1 MSELLSVPEAQ
12 RFILKEIKPTEP
24 QKLPLEQVY
33 RRTLA
38 EDIYSLLDLP
48 LFANSSMDGFAVH
61 SSDIASATQD
71 NPVLLTVVGD
81 IPAGKHQHIKVA
93 EGQAARIMTGA
104 PLPEDCDT
112 VVPVEHTRFESLES
126 DQVLPGRVEILKPAG
141 PGDSIRPV
149 GQDVRKGD
157 LIMTRGTQLGPQ
169 QIGMLATLGY
179 SMVAVHRM
187 PRIAVFSSGDELVPA
202 GELLQPGKIFDSNTP
217 MLVSL
222 LEKYSAE
229 VINLGIVVDN
239 QDEIRKVF
247 DRAVGENVDLI
258 LSSAG
263 VSVGSFDFVRSLVQK
278 EGEITLWRVNMR
290 PGKPLAYGS
299 YQHIPFI
306 GLPGNPVSA
315 YMGFEIFVRPVI
327 MKLQGRLSWQRPMIQ
342 VEIEESIESD
352 GRESYLRAIVR
363 NQDGK
368 WTGKLTGHQGS
379 GNLYS
384 LVQANAL
391 LLIPSEVKSLP
402 VGAQVEGWL
411 LDE

>member
-104 PLPEDCDT
+104 PLPEDCDA

-126 DQVLPGRVEILKPAG
+126 DQVLPGRVEILKPAA
-141 PGDSIRPV
+141 PGDFIRPV
-149 GQDVRKGD
+149 GQDVQKGD
-157 LIMTRGTQLGPQ
+157 LIMTRGTRLGPQ

-179 SMVAVHRM
+179 SMVTVHRI

-229 VINLGIVVDN
+229 VINLGIAVDT
-239 QDEIRKVF
+239 QEAIRKMF
-247 DRAVGENVDLI
+247 DRAVSEKVDLI

-263 VSVGSFDFVRSLVQK
+263 VSVGSYDYIRSLVQT

-290 PGKPLAYGS
+290 PGKPLTYGS

-368 WTGKLTGHQGS
+368 WTGTLTGHQGS
-379 GNLYS
+379 GNLRS

-402 VGAQVEGWL
+402 VGAQVYGWL